1 VTVLTGSTSLAG
13 TALAAFPGENGR
25 LAFHSS
31 MRAGNSDIFTV
42 SPAGGTALNVTAN
55 PARDL
60 DPAWSADGQ
69 RMAFSSDRTGDD
81 EIYVREAN
89 GTLTQLTA
97 SPSRSSGHSS
107 TARSAESSRRACGS
121 GYPPL
126 GALRA
131 GVDGCSVVRRL
142 ERACRGPCGL
152 IRSSRTLRFL
162 PVRSHHGPGSSA
174 RWLEDPQTGVR
185 T

>member
-69 RMAFSSDRTGDD
+69 RLAFSSDRTGDD

-89 GTLTQLTA
+89 GTLT
-97 SPSRSSGHSS
+97 
-107 TARSAESSRRACGS
+107 
-121 GYPPL
+121 
-126 GALRA
+126 
-131 GVDGCSVVRRL
+131 
-142 ERACRGPCGL
+142 
-152 IRSSRTLRFL
+152 
-162 PVRSHHGPGSSA
+162 
-174 RWLEDPQTGVR
+174 
-185 T
+185 